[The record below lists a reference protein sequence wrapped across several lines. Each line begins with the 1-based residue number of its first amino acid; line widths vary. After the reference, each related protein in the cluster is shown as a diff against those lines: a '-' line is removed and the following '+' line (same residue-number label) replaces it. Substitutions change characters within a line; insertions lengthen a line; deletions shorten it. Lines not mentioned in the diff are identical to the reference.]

1 MWIHEGPGVA
11 FWTRLTAVSGF
22 SITQGVLYTRGSH
35 LNWWLAQEK
44 VDKYF
49 SKSEQ
54 EMWNKKKDEQ
64 EYIFVSL
71 YSLSHSVFEVIIL
84 FKECILS
91 EDTL

>member
-1 MWIHEGPGVA
+1 MWIHEAPGVA

-22 SITQGVLYTRGSH
+22 SITQGVLYNRGSQ

-44 VDKYF
+44 VDKYL

-54 EMWNKKKDEQ
+54 EIWTRKKDELK
-64 EYIFVSL
+64 YVFVYL
-71 YSLSHSVFEVIIL
+71 YSLPRSVFEVIIL
-84 FKECILS
+84 FILA